1 VRFGFRSRLFL
12 ILALFAVV
20 PAVVVGSGGVLAF
33 KRVVPLLGGTAPWD
47 SVATTGSALVEQ
59 LRAAE
64 LRPAE
69 RAAVEAHAA
78 QLASSV
84 ATARQVRFIADRL
97 VAAFAVTMLLSVLL
111 LAYVISRVAGHL
123 SRQLSRPL
131 DELVGWTA
139 AIAEA
144 APLPPSEDTRG
155 APEFAMLRDRMRT
168 MSADLE
174 RARRREVE
182 AERLRAFRESARR
195 FAHELKNPLTPIR
208 FAVERLR
215 RDHPV
220 TDSEAFEVLATET
233 ERLERMARSF
243 AQFGRLPEGPAAD
256 VDVAELV
263 TYTARATV
271 PEGVTLELSVAP
283 ALPLVRGYY
292 DALARALSNVLLNAV
307 DACGPS
313 GRIGIDVREAPM
325 DGVTGVRVAVSDDGP
340 GIDAALASRIW
351 EPYETTKAGG
361 TGLGL
366 PIARQ
371 AIEAHG
377 GTVFAGRTPAGH
389 TEVGFVLPPNAG
401 LPAVTGEWRIRD
413 GGAGR

>member
-12 ILALFAVV
+12 ILALFAVI
-20 PAVVVGSGGVLAF
+20 PALVVGTGGVLAF

-59 LRAAE
+59 LRAAALE
-64 LRPAE
+64 PAE
-69 RAAVEAHAA
+69 RAAVEAHAE

-111 LAYVISRVAGHL
+111 LVYLISRVAGHL

-144 APLPPSEDTRG
+144 APLPPTEDTRG
-155 APEFAMLRDRMRT
+155 APEFAVLRDRMRT

-215 RDHPV
+215 RNHPV

-271 PEGVTLELSVAP
+271 PEGVTVELSIAP
-283 ALPLVRGYY
+283 ALPVVRGYY

-307 DACGPS
+307 DACGPT
-313 GRIGIDVREAPM
+313 GQIGIDVREAPV
-325 DGVTGVRVAVSDDGP
+325 DSVTGVRVAVSDDGP

-377 GTVFAGRTPAGH
+377 GTVFAGQTPAGR
-389 TEVGFVLPPNAG
+389 TEVGFVLPPNVG
-401 LPAVTGEWRIRD
+401 MPVVTGEWRIRE